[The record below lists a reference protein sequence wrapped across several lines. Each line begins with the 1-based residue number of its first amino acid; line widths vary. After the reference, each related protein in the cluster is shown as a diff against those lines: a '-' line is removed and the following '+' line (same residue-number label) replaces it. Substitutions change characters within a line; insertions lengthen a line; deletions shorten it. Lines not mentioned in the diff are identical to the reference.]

1 MGLVLHIMDVN
12 MSDFMTFHSKDVR
25 ICERCKTTKKV
36 RFYNWIST
44 INKTIIGIICYECAL
59 LESFG
64 SNYRNNKNYQRFKG
78 EAK

>member
-36 RFYNWIST
+36 RFYNWISI
-44 INKTIIGIICYECAL
+44 INKAIIGIICYQCAL

-64 SNYRNNKNYQRFKG
+64 SNYRNNKNYQRFK
-78 EAK
+78 EETK